1 MKTQT
6 SASAGSLDS
15 AFPHINGINMEVV
28 VELLGQEIA
37 KRATAI
43 DDEEKGRSDPARIRV
58 LQGEM
63 RALRRRQQGLRSED
77 TAAVQAVFD
86 EFGRSTTHA

>member
-6 SASAGSLDS
+6 PASVESPDL
-15 AFPHINGINMEVV
+15 AFPHINGINMGVA

-37 KRATAI
+37 KRATDI
-43 DDEEKGRSDPARIRV
+43 DDEKKGRASPVRIWA
-58 LQGEM
+58 LQDEM

-77 TAAVQAVFD
+77 VAGVQAVFA
-86 EFGRSTTHA
+86 EFGDQRL